1 MTEAQTV
8 EWPFDEDTFDITLES
23 VEFDTRFQP
32 DPEDDRTHL
41 TEFVFRLHIGEGY
54 QPFHVTMTA
63 PYEDMTDLHR
73 QAWTELYALLRQL
86 GEAARRKA
94 DHAEMTFATS
104 KD

>member
-1 MTEAQTV
+1 
-8 EWPFDEDTFDITLES
+8 
-23 VEFDTRFQP
+23 
-32 DPEDDRTHL
+32 
-41 TEFVFRLHIGEGY
+41 
-54 QPFHVTMTA
+54 MTA

-94 DHAEMTFATS
+94 GHAEMTFATS